1 MEETIVQIP
10 QETQEGWQPPVIEKR
25 LAEKVHA
32 GSAADVFF
40 MQYTV
45 CILLLTAVLVLRLL
59 DDAAYTEV
67 ADTFARRTAAPDTG
81 WAAAAL
87 DYIRTLWA

>member
-1 MEETIVQIP
+1 
-10 QETQEGWQPPVIEKR
+10 
-25 LAEKVHA
+25 
-32 GSAADVFF
+32 
-40 MQYTV
+40 MQYTI